1 MTGWQGLALLICQ
14 LFGFYMGGLH
24 IHLPSNNC
32 EILMI
37 LLHLNLIQF
46 CEWKHEGTNSSDV
59 TYLHTK

>member
-24 IHLPSNNC
+24 IHLPSNNW

-46 CEWKHEGTNSSDV
+46 CEWKHESTNSSDV